1 VPHAPHIA
9 VSATPWPGS
18 VAVWSAQEDAGY
30 ALNLSVTTPAVV
42 GRTESVLSAG
52 RSGLWDRGE
61 PLRVRI
67 FAGVLSSASELAV
80 LNGANAMA
88 IGDGSTDRWEVFQ
101 FATATLVAPETYDLS
116 LRLRGQLG
124 SDALMPAAWP
134 VGSRVVLL
142 GGALSQIELASSA
155 RGLAR
160 HYRIGTAA
168 RGYDDPAVVHQVAAF
183 AGIGLRPYAPVH
195 LAAARIPNGDL
206 ALHWIRRTR
215 IDGDSWMSVEVPLG
229 EDHES
234 YLVRVFRGGELVREQ
249 VVAVPEWL
257 YPTALQV
264 DDGLSGA
271 FRIEGA
277 QVSDRFGPGL
287 FRGLDLFA

>member
-1 VPHAPHIA
+1 
-9 VSATPWPGS
+9 
-18 VAVWSAQEDAGY
+18 
-30 ALNLSVTTPAVV
+30 
-42 GRTESVLSAG
+42 
-52 RSGLWDRGE
+52 
-61 PLRVRI
+61 
-67 FAGVLSSASELAV
+67 
-80 LNGANAMA
+80 
-88 IGDGSTDRWEVFQ
+88 
-101 FATATLVAPETYDLS
+101 
-116 LRLRGQLG
+116 
-124 SDALMPAAWP
+124 
-134 VGSRVVLL
+134 VVLL

-160 HYRIGTAA
+160 HYRIGAAA

-183 AGIGLRPYAPVH
+183 TGIGLRPYAPVH
-195 LAAARIPNGDL
+195 LVASRAANGDL
-206 ALHWIRRTR
+206 TLRWIRRTR

-271 FRIEGA
+271 FRIEVA